1 MERDLVVATIIRYAL
16 LFNDDL
22 SQVSAGGGDVCE
34 CHGPAPPRFRY
45 PVGLTPATLSL
56 TFLGAAGTVT
66 GSKHLLEVDGRRIL
80 VDCGLFQGLKEL
92 RERNWVPLP
101 IDAATIDAVILT
113 HAHLD
118 HCGYLPRLVSA
129 GFRGRIFCTP
139 ATKDLCSLVLPDAA
153 HIQEEDAREANRH
166 GFTKH
171 APALPLYTA
180 ADATRALT
188 QLQPVGY
195 DRPVPVFDQKGQTR
209 VRPTSDRAPLRS
221 PEKSDQGSDLG
232 QTFDAVT
239 VEFINAG
246 HLLGSAYARVRVA
259 GKTILF
265 GGDLGRYGRPVLP
278 DPSLVPEAD
287 VLLVESTYGDRLHEP
302 DDDGAR
308 LATIVTEAAARGGKL
323 IIPSFAIGR
332 VEEVLYWLKRLE
344 DEKRIPV
351 LPVYVDSPMA
361 IGALQFY
368 SSRLNEL
375 DASLSRMSDTA
386 TIQRR
391 GPSGGLRQ
399 VAAFATTRITM
410 IASPQQSADLVASRQ
425 PSIVIASSGMATGGR
440 VLRHLAATISNPKNT
455 VMFVGYQAA
464 GTRGRLLVDGA
475 KEIKLLGRI
484 YPVAARIAR
493 IDSMSAH
500 ADYSETLRWL
510 SGFTRPPSMTYLV
523 HGDPVALAA
532 LAQRIS
538 AEMQWPVHIAAHLE
552 RVTIPT

>member
-1 MERDLVVATIIRYAL
+1 MSLNVTASVTVVRASRLRRLDHAASDILLVVPNPSI
-16 LFNDDL
+16 
-22 SQVSAGGGDVCE
+22 
-34 CHGPAPPRFRY
+34 
-45 PVGLTPATLSL
+45 SL

-66 GSKHLLEVDGRRIL
+66 GSKHLLEVDGRRLL

-92 RERNWVPLP
+92 RQRNWEPLP
-101 IDAATIDAVILT
+101 VDPSTIEAVILT

-139 ATKDLCSLVLPDAA
+139 GTKDLCSLVLPDSA
-153 HIQEEDAREANRH
+153 HIQEEDAREANRG

-171 APALPLYTA
+171 SPALPLYTSNDA
-180 ADATRALT
+180 ARTLT

-195 DRPVPVFDQKGQTR
+195 DRPVPLLSQSG
-209 VRPTSDRAPLRS
+209 VRSR
-221 PEKSDQGSDLG
+221 SDL
-232 QTFDAVT
+232 DVAT

-278 DPSLVPEAD
+278 DPTPVADAD
-287 VLLVESTYGDRLHEP
+287 VLLLESTYGDRLHEP
-302 DDDGAR
+302 DDNGAR
-308 LATIVTEAAARGGKL
+308 LAAIVNDSAARGGKL

-344 DEKRIPV
+344 EERRIPV
-351 LPVYVDSPMA
+351 LPVYLDSPMA

-375 DASLSRMSDTA
+375 DAELTPVSDTVVGQPR
-386 TIQRR
+386 T
-391 GPSGGLRQ
+391 PSPSSDTNLGHQAPTLVSDTNLRHRGLRR
-399 VAAFATTRITM
+399 VSAFATTRLTT

-440 VLRHLAATISNPKNT
+440 VLRHLAATITSPKTT

-475 KEIKLLGRI
+475 REIKLLGRV
-484 YPVAARIAR
+484 YPVAARVER

-500 ADYSETLRWL
+500 ADYSESMRWL
-510 SGFTRPPSMTYLV
+510 SGFTRAPSMTYLV
-523 HGDPVALAA
+523 HGDPIALAA
-532 LAQRIS
+532 LAARITT
-538 AEMQWPVHIAAHLE
+538 EKQWPVHIAAHHE
-552 RVTIPT
+552 RVEVG

>member
-1 MERDLVVATIIRYAL
+1 MP
-16 LFNDDL
+16 
-22 SQVSAGGGDVCE
+22 S
-34 CHGPAPPRFRY
+34 
-45 PVGLTPATLSL
+45 LSL

-92 RERNWVPLP
+92 RLRNWEPLP
-101 IDAATIDAVILT
+101 IDPASIDVVILT

-139 ATKDLCSLVLPDAA
+139 ATKELCSLVLPDAA

-171 APALPLYTA
+171 APALPLYTS
-180 ADATRALT
+180 ADAARALG

-195 DRPVPVFDQKGQTR
+195 DREVPLWGQTG
-209 VRPTSDRAPLRS
+209 VRSRSDPTPSVS
-221 PEKSDQGSDLG
+221 QEKSDPGSDLDL
-232 QTFDAVT
+232 TLPPT

-278 DPSLVPEAD
+278 DPTSVPEAD
-287 VLLVESTYGDRLHEP
+287 VLLLESTYGDRLHEA
-302 DDDGAR
+302 DDNGAR
-308 LATIVTEAAARGGKL
+308 LAAIVNDAAARGGKL

-344 DEKRIPV
+344 EEKRIPV
-351 LPVYVDSPMA
+351 LPVYIDSPMA
-361 IGALQFY
+361 ISALQFY
-368 SSRLNEL
+368 AARLNEL
-375 DASLSRMSDTA
+375 DADLTVSETPS
-386 TIQRR
+386 QR
-391 GPSGGLRQ
+391 SGLRDAVSETPSQ
-399 VAAFATTRITM
+399 RSGLRDAVSEPGLRTRGLRHVAAFATTRMTM
-410 IASPQQSADLVASRQ
+410 VASPRQSADLIASRQ

-475 KEIKLLGRI
+475 TEIKLVGRV
-484 YPVAARIAR
+484 YPVAAHVER

-532 LAQRIS
+532 LAGRITT
-538 AEMQWPVHIAAHLE
+538 EKQWPVHVAAHLE
-552 RVTIPT
+552 RVEIPA